1 MRLKQKTRMI
11 RDLTQENGQN
21 ADSVGIIMQVANPL
35 PMGKTAA
42 NEDKK
47 TTSSISADQLPHK

>member
-11 RDLTQENGQN
+11 KDLTQENGQN
-21 ADSVGIIMQVANPL
+21 SDSVGIIMQVANPL

-47 TTSSISADQLPHK
+47 TTPS